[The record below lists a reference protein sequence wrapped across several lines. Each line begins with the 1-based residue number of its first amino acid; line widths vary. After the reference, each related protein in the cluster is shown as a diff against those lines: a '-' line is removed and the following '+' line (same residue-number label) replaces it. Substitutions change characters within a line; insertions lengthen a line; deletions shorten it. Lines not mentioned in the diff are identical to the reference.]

1 MDHSAGFALEIIFKY
16 LIDSYLVTGLVDA
29 VFKSLEDRPS
39 RNSLKCFGGVKI

>member
-29 VFKSLEDRPS
+29 VFKSLRDCPS
-39 RNSLKCFGGVKI
+39 RSFLKCFGGVKI